1 MDGITT
7 VMNVIYAEH
16 IAVFLKIIEMKKMS
30 LKGIRGK
37 LGLPDDYLVQFEQFR
52 REFIDTV
59 SGDVVDVMSAEEH
72 VMDLY
77 NFKYPETAKLFIEL
91 LFLHTEMD
99 GNIRKVDDD

>member
-16 IAVFLKIIEMKKMS
+16 IAVFLKIIEMKRMS
-30 LKGIRGK
+30 LKVVRGK
-37 LGLPDDYLVQFEQFR
+37 LGLPDEHIIEFEQFQR
-52 REFIDTV
+52 DFIDTL
-59 SGDVVDVMSAEEH
+59 SGDVLDQMSAEEH

-99 GNIRKVDDD
+99 GNVRKVDDN